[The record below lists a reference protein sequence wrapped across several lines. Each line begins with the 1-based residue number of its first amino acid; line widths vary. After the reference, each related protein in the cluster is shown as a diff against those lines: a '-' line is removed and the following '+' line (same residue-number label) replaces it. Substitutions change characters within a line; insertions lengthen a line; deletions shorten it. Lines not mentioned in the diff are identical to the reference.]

1 MSFTLVNQHSIN
13 VLYSEHQLWLHS
25 WLHKKLGC
33 KHNAEDLTH
42 DTFIRILHKQA
53 PNGHA
58 KKSASLNSN
67 IPLQLIEPR
76 AYLKTIARG
85 ILIDHWRRR
94 DLEHAWLEIVAHQTA
109 MESPSVESQQ
119 LLLGLLE
126 QISRMLDGLK
136 PKIRTAFLLAQLE
149 GLTHDKIAASM
160 AVSKRTIE
168 RYVAEAL
175 YHCYQ
180 LRYE

>member
-1 MSFTLVNQHSIN
+1 MSSTLVNQHSIN
-13 VLYSEHQLWLHS
+13 VLYNEHQRWLHS
-25 WLHKKLGC
+25 WLHQKLGC
-33 KHNAEDLTH
+33 KYNAEDLTH

-53 PNGHA
+53 PSSHVE
-58 KKSASLNSN
+58 KPASLNNSA
-67 IPLQLIEPR
+67 PLQLIEPR

-94 DLEHAWLEIVAHQTA
+94 DLEHAWLEVVAHQAAT
-109 MESPSVESQQ
+109 ESPSVESQQ

-126 QISRMLDGLK
+126 QISRMLDGIK
-136 PKIRTAFLLAQLE
+136 PKVRTVFLLAQLE
-149 GLTHDKIAASM
+149 GLTHAEIAANM
-160 AVSKRTIE
+160 KISKRTVE